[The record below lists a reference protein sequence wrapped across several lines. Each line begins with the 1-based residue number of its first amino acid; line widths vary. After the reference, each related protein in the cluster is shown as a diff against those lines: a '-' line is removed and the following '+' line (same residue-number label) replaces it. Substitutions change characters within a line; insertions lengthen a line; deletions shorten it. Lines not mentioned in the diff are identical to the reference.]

1 MLSFLEGQE
10 ISAQEKYIRH
20 SFTDIDNQIKC
31 DFNIFSIAR
40 TEKNN
45 SNFYS
50 KLKSTIINSV
60 DYDLDKNKIVDF
72 LEKIKIINIPKHT
85 ITDYQ
90 PLKNVL
96 DKTSDFQTIFYFS
109 TPSAAFGDISETL
122 EKCNLI
128 NSRSK
133 VVLEKPL
140 GFKLQILLRKSIQK

>member
-1 MLSFLEGQE
+1 MKKLIKINPFNVVIFGGTGDLALRK
-10 ISAQEKYIRH
+10 IYPALFHRYA
-20 SFTDIDNQIKC
+20 DNQIKC
-31 DFNIFSIAR
+31 DFNIFSISR

-45 SNFYS
+45 INFYS
-50 KLKSTIINSV
+50 KLKSNIINSV

-85 ITDYQ
+85 ITDYL
-90 PLKNVL
+90 PLKNFL

-128 NSRSK
+128 NSN
-133 VVLEKPL
+133 
-140 GFKLQILLRKSIQK
+140 LRLC